1 MRQNHR
7 APLLSLLGLARRA
20 GKLSL
25 GNDAAVESLRKGQA
39 RLVLLASDLS
49 PRSRRGIAAAA
60 QQAEA
65 PCRET
70 GASMEEI
77 ARAIGKHTGI
87 LAVND
92 EGFSKKIEQLCSE
105 PTQ

>member
-49 PRSRRGIAAAA
+49 PPIPPGDRSRRTAGGSALPGNRGPRWRKLPGQSENI
-60 QQAEA
+60 
-65 PCRET
+65 P
-70 GASMEEI
+70 
-77 ARAIGKHTGI
+77 
-87 LAVND
+87 
-92 EGFSKKIEQLCSE
+92 GFSR
-105 PTQ
+105 

>member
-39 RLVLLASDLS
+39 RLVLLASGSALPGNRGLDGGNCPGNRKTYRDS
-49 PRSRRGIAAAA
+49 RGERRGI
-60 QQAEA
+60 
-65 PCRET
+65 
-70 GASMEEI
+70 
-77 ARAIGKHTGI
+77 
-87 LAVND
+87 L
-92 EGFSKKIEQLCSE
+92 
-105 PTQ
+105 